1 MDAATAAAMAD
12 TMIRR
17 IPPMKF
23 WLPRNEFGPPPNP
36 TRSLEGGCRFSTGAR
51 TNEDT
56 MVRSIAGDA
65 GVRHV
70 SVVVL
75 RRFQR
80 LESRRGSLGPLPGVC
95 GS

>member
-12 TMIRR
+12 TMNRQ
-17 IPPMKF
+17 PPRLMF
-23 WLPRNEFGPPPNP
+23 GLPGKQFGLLPNP